1 MTKKVAKIVLPIM
14 IGALGGYFYYYFIG
28 CNNGCAITGS
38 PTNSTAY
45 GAVIGA
51 LFTNW
56 KSGIKSLR
64 NNREKNVERR
74 EIPPFGKKE
83 HGND

>member
-14 IGALGGYFYYYFIG
+14 IGALGGYLYYYFIG
-28 CNNGCAITGS
+28 CSNGCAITSS

-56 KSGIKSLR
+56 KSEIKSLK
-64 NNREKNVERR
+64 NNGEEK
-74 EIPPFGKKE
+74 
-83 HGND
+83 

>member
-1 MTKKVAKIVLPIM
+1 MECSGIKMTKKVAKIVLPIM
-14 IGALGGYFYYYFIG
+14 IGALGGYLYYYFIG
-28 CNNGCAITGS
+28 CNSGCAITSS

-64 NNREKNVERR
+64 NNREKNE
-74 EIPPFGKKE
+74 KE

>member
-1 MTKKVAKIVLPIM
+1 MIKKVSKIALPIIM
-14 IGALGGYFYYYFIG
+14 GAVGGYLYYYFIG

-38 PTNSTAY
+38 PVSSTAY

-56 KSGIKSLR
+56 KTGIKTLK
-64 NNREKNVERR
+64 NEKEENE
-74 EIPPFGKKE
+74 KE
-83 HGND
+83 HGNS

>member
-1 MTKKVAKIVLPIM
+1 MIKKVAKIAFPILL
-14 IGALGGYFYYYFIG
+14 GALGGYLYYYFIG

-38 PTNSTAY
+38 PVNSTAF
-45 GAVIGA
+45 GTVVGA

-56 KSGIKSLR
+56 KSGIKSL
-64 NNREKNVERR
+64 KNTGE
-74 EIPPFGKKE
+74 ENEKE